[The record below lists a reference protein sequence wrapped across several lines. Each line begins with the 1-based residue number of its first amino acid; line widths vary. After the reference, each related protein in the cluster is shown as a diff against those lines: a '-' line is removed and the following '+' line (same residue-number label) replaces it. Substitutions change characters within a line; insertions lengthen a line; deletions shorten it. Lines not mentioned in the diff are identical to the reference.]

1 MFIQFITKR
10 KEKVCLNINQI
21 LYVVEVKGKVV
32 IVDTIGT
39 DYEIDDT
46 YEHVMKRLY
55 NHLECSVCVTS
66 AEVNSNN

>member
-1 MFIQFITKR
+1 MLSNMFIQFITKR

-21 LYVVEVKGKVV
+21 LYVAEVKGKVV

-46 YEHVMKRLY
+46 YEHVMKRIY
-55 NHLECSVCVTS
+55 NHLEPPHYLTCS
-66 AEVNSNN
+66 